1 MRNKTIWV
9 SAAAVLL
16 ASVAGVVMMRNHGG
30 AKASDRVEANVLET
44 GPVIGDAEAMRAI
57 TAAGVP
63 IDDLSVRSAGGIYIL
78 RGSGDP
84 AAAERAIGVLKG
96 LGVTRVA
103 NLITATKKW
112 DDEKIRRDA
121 ERELASR
128 PALAG
133 TRLSVTCDEG
143 VITVSGTVQH
153 ELQKDL
159 ARATLASVRG
169 VREIKIDLARL

>member
-1 MRNKTIWV
+1 MRSKILIP
-9 SAAAVLL
+9 AAAVVLL
-16 ASVAGVVMMRNHGG
+16 AGVAGVVMMRNHGG
-30 AKASDRVEANVLET
+30 AATSGSVEAKVLGK
-44 GPVIGDAEAMRAI
+44 GPLVADADAMKAI
-57 TAAGVP
+57 ADAGVP
-63 IDDLSVRSAGGIYIL
+63 IANLSVRNAGGIYIL

-84 AAAERAIGVLKG
+84 AAAQRAISVLKG

-103 NLITATKKW
+103 NLVTAARVW
-112 DDEKIRRDA
+112 DDQKIRRDA
-121 ERELASR
+121 ERELARR

-133 TRLSVTCDEG
+133 TRLSVTCDQG